1 MVIPNNWNEIEAK
14 EAGDFMS
21 LTLGGHICKILDVR
35 EYTSELTGNV
45 SLKVSVDID
54 EKSEFDGY
62 FRKQYDNNNLS
73 EKKWPSGAVKY
84 LSLKEEQAPY
94 LKGFITSVE
103 KSNNCKIKVEAGKKL
118 DLEQFKNLKIAGIFG
133 LEEYRNDKG
142 EIKTATK
149 LTNFRS
155 LDKLNEIKIPK
166 VKLISGEMVEY
177 EEYQKNRNTSNSR
190 ELTDKEIDDF
200 LDNSGI
206 TL

>member
-103 KSNNCKIKVEAGKKL
+103 NSNNCKIKVEAGKEL

>member
-14 EAGDFMS
+14 EAEDFMS

-103 KSNNCKIKVEAGKKL
+103 NSNNCKIKVEAGKEL

-133 LEEYRNDKG
+133 LEEYKNDKG

>member
-14 EAGDFMS
+14 EAGEFMS

-35 EYTSELTGNV
+35 EYTSELTGNI
-45 SLKVSVDID
+45 SLKISVDID
-54 EKSEFDGY
+54 EKNEFDSY

-84 LSLKEEQAPY
+84 LSLKEEQTPY

-103 KSNNCKIKVEAGKKL
+103 KSNNCKIKVEVGKEL

-155 LDKLNEIKIPK
+155 LDKLSEIKIPK

>member
-14 EAGDFMS
+14 ETGEFMS

-45 SLKVSVDID
+45 SLKVSIDID

-84 LSLKEEQAPY
+84 LSLKEEQTPY

-103 KSNNCKIKVEAGKKL
+103 NSNNCKIKVEAGKEL

>member
-103 KSNNCKIKVEAGKKL
+103 NSNNCKIKVEAGKEL

-133 LEEYRNDKG
+133 LEEYKNDKG

>member
-14 EAGDFMS
+14 EAEDFMS

-103 KSNNCKIKVEAGKKL
+103 NSNNCKIKVEAGKEL